1 MFPLIWDFGTLDA
14 ETEKKYISQMI
25 SSQVAKNKLRQ
36 AEKET
41 LLQVLCFSQSFM
53 RERKDECSF
62 VSLRDVERML
72 STLDWFHSQES
83 IITVKI
89 FEVLFKGA
97 QQDYRKIFNINLILA
112 LGVSYYVRLDE
123 RRRDYEQEVSQH
135 LQLPEGL
142 FSRVIIACQDLFV
155 NELKLEKTIAK
166 NDALKENVWLM
177 AICIELKIPL
187 FLVGKPGSSKSLA
200 KTVITDVMQGDTSY
214 STDLFMHFKEAHM
227 LSFQCSPL
235 ATAGGI
241 LSTFR
246 QCQKLQEK
254 RDLSRFTSV
263 CVLDEVGL
271 AEDSP
276 RMPLKA
282 LHPLLED
289 GCIDDEKPEPN
300 KKVLK
305 YVLKNQFCEFVFK
318 IDLTFTVHTHT
329 FH

>member
-1 MFPLIWDFGTLDA
+1 
-14 ETEKKYISQMI
+14 
-25 SSQVAKNKLRQ
+25 
-36 AEKET
+36 
-41 LLQVLCFSQSFM
+41 
-53 RERKDECSF
+53 
-62 VSLRDVERML
+62 
-72 STLDWFHSQES
+72 
-83 IITVKI
+83 
-89 FEVLFKGA
+89 
-97 QQDYRKIFNINLILA
+97 
-112 LGVSYYVRLDE
+112 
-123 RRRDYEQEVSQH
+123 
-135 LQLPEGL
+135 
-142 FSRVIIACQDLFV
+142 VIIACQDLFV

-214 STDLFMHFKEAHM
+214 STDLFNHFKEAHM